1 MKSFKRIDVFG
12 PLGPLRRHARS
23 LTRDEGQAGNLMQAL
38 ARFDRAKAAHW
49 GTVPLAPAVIGTGS
63 DRPIEQAAIPVA
75 HELR

>member
-1 MKSFKRIDVFG
+1 MKSIKRMDVFG

-23 LTRDEGQAGNLMQAL
+23 LTRDQGQAEKPVQAL

-63 DRPIEQAAIPVA
+63 DRPIEQAAIPLA